1 MFISHDCY
9 QGLPFVLFVYD
20 TVLEIFDVQKC
31 LHHMKLVTAC
41 VAEGGDILP

>member
-20 TVLEIFDVQKC
+20 TALEIFDVQKC
-31 LHHMKLVTAC
+31 LYHMTLATVCAAKGKDKL
-41 VAEGGDILP
+41 P